1 MKFYFTPQIT
11 KFHKSPYLWL
21 LFLFFITAKGHLEI
35 IDTEYSVRTAIAII
49 EDGSML
55 IDPVDS
61 NIRDRMP
68 KVEGTNKIYSQYG
81 IGILIIFIPI
91 VLVAKF
97 FANLTGM
104 DQLMITHFFLSF
116 YNIPFAIL
124 GLWNFRHILIA
135 LGQKKIISDF
145 LTICLAV
152 GTIYWKYTVT
162 DFSEIAQCA
171 LLLCSIRAFLDY
183 KNSTRWKFVSICL
196 GLLIS
201 VKLLYVLL
209 VPCFLIHVIAE
220 DYKTQFRL
228 KYLLQF
234 ISWLLPFAILL
245 SVANWARY
253 GNIFESGYGS
263 QQEAFSFFYFMRD
276 WKDYVFSW
284 DRGLFTYNP
293 ILLIS
298 LLLIPKLYNKDK
310 RLTILIL
317 SIALTL
323 YLATASWMGW
333 KGGVCWGNRNLMLV
347 VPILAICWG
356 VFSWEKIILRYSFCA
371 ILLISISIQLVGSSI
386 KVQEWTVLSRSFRYN
401 QEFQSP
407 NELKGCFLLFKE
419 KIHNSSGI
427 YKESAFVTEYKK
439 EIDLTSYE
447 SFKGYNFWIVHL
459 AKLFMSKYLQLTSLL
474 LLTLTSFLTIFLIAR
489 GYLKIERSNLK
500 N

>member
-1 MKFYFTPQIT
+1 MVLIFQKRLFILIT
-11 KFHKSPYLWL
+11 I
-21 LFLFFITAKGHLEI
+21 FFILTAKGHLEI
-35 IDTEYSVRTAIAII
+35 IDTEYSVRTAFAII
-49 EDGSML
+49 ENGTML
-55 IDPVDS
+55 IDPVDPQ
-61 NIRDRMP
+61 IRERMP
-68 KVEGTNKIYSQYG
+68 QIEGTDKIFSQYG

-91 VLVAKF
+91 VLIGKF
-97 FANLTGM
+97 FASFTGI
-104 DQLMITHFFLSF
+104 DQMMATHFFLSF

-135 LGQKKIISDF
+135 LGQKKVIGDF

-152 GTIYWKYTVT
+152 GTIFWKYTVT

-183 KNSTRWKFVSICL
+183 KISNRWRFVSIYL

-209 VPCFLIHVIAE
+209 VPCFFIHVIAE
-220 DYKTQFRL
+220 DYKTQFRS

-245 SVANWARY
+245 SFANWARY

-276 WKDYVFSW
+276 WKDYLFSW

-298 LLLIPKLYNKDK
+298 LLLIPNLYK
-310 RLTILIL
+310 RDRRLAILIL

-347 VPILAICWG
+347 VPILAIFWG
-356 VFSWEKIILRYSFCA
+356 VFPWEKIVFRYSFCA

-386 KVQEWTVLSRSFRYN
+386 KVQEWTVLSRTFRYN

-427 YKESAFVTEYKK
+427 YNGSAFVTEYKE

-474 LLTLTSFLTIFLIAR
+474 CLTLTCFLTTFLIAR
-489 GYLKIERSNLK
+489 GYLKIEHTNLK

>member
-1 MKFYFTPQIT
+1 MMPTVQTLRKTPL
-11 KFHKSPYLWL
+11 FWL
-21 LFLFFITAKGHLEI
+21 TILFFISAKGHLEI

-49 EDGSML
+49 EEGSML
-55 IDPVDS
+55 IDPVDPS
-61 NIRDRMP
+61 IRDRMP
-68 KVEGTNKIYSQYG
+68 KVEGTDKIYSQYG
-81 IGILIIFIPI
+81 IGILVIFIPI
-91 VLVAKF
+91 VLIAKF
-97 FANLTGM
+97 FATFTGM
-104 DQLMITHFFLSF
+104 DQIMMTQFLLSF
-116 YNIPFAIL
+116 YNIPFAII
-124 GLWNFRHILIA
+124 GLWNFRKILTL
-135 LGQKKIISDF
+135 LGQKKPISDF
-145 LTICLAV
+145 FTICLAV
-152 GTIYWKYTVT
+152 GTIHWKYTVT
-162 DFSEIAQCA
+162 DFSEITQCA

-183 KNSTRWKFVSICL
+183 KSRSRWKFVSIYL

-220 DYKTQFRL
+220 DYKEQFRS

-263 QQEAFSFFYFMRD
+263 QQEAFSFSYFLRD
-276 WKDYVFSW
+276 WKDYLFSW

-293 ILLIS
+293 IVLIS
-298 LLLIPKLYNKDK
+298 LLLIPKLFHKDK

-356 VFSWEKIILRYSFCA
+356 VFSWEKIVPRYSFCA
-371 ILLISISIQLVGSSI
+371 ILFFSVSIQLVGSSI
-386 KVQEWTVLSRSFRYN
+386 KVQEWTVLSRSFRHN

-407 NELKGCFLLFKE
+407 NELKGCFLLFQE

-427 YKESAFVTEYKK
+427 YKGSAFVTEYKD

-459 AKLFMSKYLQLTSLL
+459 AKLFMSKYLHLTSLL
-474 LLTLTSFLTIFLIAR
+474 LLTLTSFVTIFLIAR
-489 GYLKIERSNLK
+489 GYLKIELLNKK

>member
-1 MKFYFTPQIT
+1 MLKYKNKFYFLI
-11 KFHKSPYLWL
+11 F
-21 LFLFFITAKGHLEI
+21 FLYFISSKGHLEI
-35 IDTEYSVRTAIAII
+35 IDTEYSVRTAFAII
-49 EDGSML
+49 ENGTML

-61 NIRDRMP
+61 DIRDRMP
-68 KVEGTNKIYSQYG
+68 KINGTDKIYSQYG

-97 FANLTGM
+97 FATLTGT

-124 GLWNFRHILIA
+124 GLWNFRHILIS
-135 LGQKKIISDF
+135 LGQKKVISDF

-183 KNSTRWKFVSICL
+183 KNRNRWKFVSIYL

-209 VPCFLIHVIAE
+209 VPCFLLHVIAE
-220 DYKTQFRL
+220 DYKMKFRS
-228 KYLLQF
+228 KYLLEF

-245 SVANWARY
+245 SFANWVRY
-253 GNIFESGYGS
+253 GTIFESGYGS

-276 WKDYVFSW
+276 WKDYFFSW

-298 LLLIPKLYNKDK
+298 LLLIPKLYKKDR
-310 RLTILIL
+310 RLAILIL

-333 KGGVCWGNRNLMLV
+333 KGGVCWGNRNLMLI
-347 VPILAICWG
+347 VPILAIFWG
-356 VFSWEKIILRYSFCA
+356 VFSWKKIVLRYSFCT
-371 ILLISISIQLVGSSI
+371 ILLISISIQFVGSSI

-407 NELKGCFLLFKE
+407 NELKGYFLLFKE

-427 YKESAFVTEYKK
+427 YNGSAFVTEYKK

-474 LLTLTSFLTIFLIAR
+474 CLTSTGFLAIFLIAR